1 MAAPLTCNVCS
12 FLHKM
17 NISSGA
23 KVGLIVDTAGGLE
36 STLGPKYSKALERR
50 AAELA
55 EVNSNTRSSGALRAP
70 TSSLRPFG

>member
-1 MAAPLTCNVCS
+1 
-12 FLHKM
+12 M

-55 EVNSNTRSSGALRAP
+55 EVNIKHCALP
-70 TSSLRPFG
+70 PCCGVEKTV